1 MSTPRG
7 ALQLLGKIHAAL
19 THLAEIARHVDAD
32 AHAILIMDQAGWHM
46 SNNLVVPENIT
57 ILPLPPKSPELN
69 PVENLWHFMRDN
81 WLSNVSIRTATRYLR
96 ARMRTNRFMVVRFGS
111 ELGGVA

>member
-1 MSTPRG
+1 MPWCDTY
-7 ALQLLGKIHAAL
+7 AMTQ
-19 THLAEIARHVDAD
+19 HLAEIARHIDAD

-81 WLSNVSIRTATRYLR
+81 CNRSRGESGGAKVGHGSGGIILPR
-96 ARMRTNRFMVVRFGS
+96 A
-111 ELGGVA
+111 E